1 MAELRALRSTLTCA
15 GVTQDTEVKDFV
27 GQGFASVGDLENINT
42 LSQLLLT
49 FKFISSGGLLHPC
62 DIPFSITALVSIEA
76 L

>member
-49 FKFISSGGLLHPC
+49 FKYISSSGL
-62 DIPFSITALVSIEA
+62 IQSGNIQFSNTVLVSIKV
-76 L
+76 